1 MGLWHDPR
9 NGTPVD
15 GTRTDRQRALRRSPW
30 RFGGAA
36 AALVALAA
44 TVVLARARAAPPG
57 VPLADTELSRVK
69 REVLVERVS
78 GPGRLVPRHV
88 RWLTTTHRARVEQV
102 LVQPGDRVTAET
114 LVAVLRNPE
123 MDLAL
128 LEARR
133 ELSAARVQL
142 GATDRSLTERASAL
156 ELSRS
161 EARERALAAT
171 RLARQGEQLEAAG
184 VGSATARDDALS
196 RERELAQRWRLFED
210 EAAVAARRRA
220 AELQPG
226 HALVRALEQILA
238 HRQRDLD
245 ELEMKSGATGVVHSV
260 SLEPGQWVESG
271 FLLAKVIVSD
281 ELAAELSIDEL
292 EARDVSV
299 GQVATILLGSARLP
313 GHVTRVDPMATRGF
327 VSVEV
332 GLDEA
337 SSGARA
343 DQRVS
348 GEIEV
353 RRHAEALSLK
363 APAQVTRAGHFA
375 LFKKIGQTLIA
386 VDAELTPATGGRVL
400 VKSGLFEG
408 DEVAIT
414 DLSRF
419 EQHREL
425 ALR

>member
-1 MGLWHDPR
+1 
-9 NGTPVD
+9 VD
-15 GTRTDRQRALRRSPW
+15 GTRTDRQLARRRSPW
-30 RFGGAA
+30 PVGVAA
-36 AALVALAA
+36 ALLVALAA
-44 TVVLARARAAPPG
+44 TIVLARARASPPA
-57 VPLADTELSRVK
+57 VPLAETELARVT

-78 GPGRLVPRHV
+78 GPGQLVPRHV
-88 RWLTTTHRARVEQV
+88 RWLTATHRARVEQV
-102 LVQPGDRVTAET
+102 RVQPGDRVTADT

-142 GATDRSLTERASAL
+142 GATDRSLAERAAAL
-156 ELSRS
+156 ALSLS
-161 EARERALAAT
+161 EARERASAAT
-171 RLARQGEQLEAAG
+171 RLARQGEQLETAG
-184 VGSATARDDALS
+184 VSSATARDDALS
-196 RERELAQRWRLFED
+196 RERELAERLRLLE
-210 EAAVAARRRA
+210 EQAAAAARQRA
-220 AELQPG
+220 AELEPG
-226 HALVRALEQILA
+226 HVLVAALEQIVA
-238 HRQRDLD
+238 HRKRDLD
-245 ELEMKSGATGVVHSV
+245 ELEMKSGAAGVVHSV

-299 GQVATILLGSARLP
+299 GQAATILLGSVRLP
-313 GHVTRVDPMATRGF
+313 GHVTRVDPMATRGV

-332 GLDEA
+332 GLNEA
-337 SSGARA
+337 CPGARA

-353 RRHAEALSLK
+353 RRHPEALSLR

-375 LFKKIGQTLIA
+375 LFKRRGDTLVA
-386 VDAELTPATGGRVL
+386 VDAELLPASGGRVL
-400 VKSGLFEG
+400 VKSGLLEG
-408 DEVAIT
+408 DEVAIS
-414 DLSRF
+414 DLTRF
-419 EQHREL
+419 EEYAEL